1 MTVLTEVDVKGR
13 LEAIIGAA
21 NVFAGDDIGE
31 HYRVDVLR
39 KFLSTPGYMVR
50 PATTEQVSEVM
61 KLANELGLPVTAV
74 GGQTGTAGGAIP
86 SDGGI
91 ALSLERMNRI
101 EQIDLDSMTM
111 TVEAG
116 CILQIAQEAVEKQGA
131 FLPLDLGSR
140 GSATIGGNIA
150 SNAGGNRVLRWGM
163 MRDMVIGLEA
173 VLADG
178 TIVSS
183 LTKML
188 KDNAGYNWKQLLIG
202 SEGTLAV
209 VTKAVLRLRP
219 LPTTNQTALVATNSF
234 ENCIRL
240 LRKLEVGTS
249 GRLSSYEL
257 LWGDFYEVMTELQ
270 LPSRPRP
277 MPAGYAYYILLE
289 ALGGDAESD
298 PAQFERLLGEEIEA
312 GTVEDAVIAQSESQR
327 QALWAVREDFGP
339 WIKNLK
345 LFISYDVSM
354 SIADMPGFVDRM
366 RSGVIAA
373 FPNATIMFYGHAGD
387 GNLHAIVD
395 AGDPDHSYSN
405 EVDQIVFDI
414 VSTVN
419 GSIAAEHCVGV
430 LRKPHLGKSRSDAEL
445 MLMHRIKAA
454 LDPRNILN
462 PGKVLSA

>member
-1 MTVLTEVDVKGR
+1 MLTDTIQSK
-13 LEAIIGAA
+13 LEAVIGAS

-31 HYRVDVLR
+31 HYRIDVLR
-39 KFLSTPGYMVR
+39 KFTSAPALLVR
-50 PATTEQVSEVM
+50 PASTEQVSAVM
-61 KLANELGLPVTAV
+61 KLANEAGLPITVV

-86 SDGGI
+86 SNGGI
-91 ALSLERMNRI
+91 ALSLERMNKI
-101 EQIDLDSMTM
+101 EEIDLAAMTM

-116 CILQIAQEAVEKQGA
+116 CVLQTVQEAAEKQSA

-140 GSATIGGNIA
+140 GTATIGGNIA

-188 KDNAGYNWKQLLIG
+188 KDNAGYNWKHLLIG

-219 LPTTNQTALVATNSF
+219 LPTTNQTALVATSSF
-234 ENCIRL
+234 DNCIKL

-277 MPAGYAYYILLE
+277 MPNGHAYYILLE

-298 PAQFERLLGEEIEA
+298 PAQFERLLAEAIEA
-312 GTVEDAVIAQSESQR
+312 GLVEDAVIAQSEQQR
-327 QALWAVREDFGP
+327 QALWAVREDFAP
-339 WIKNLK
+339 WLKNLK

-354 SIADMPGFVDRM
+354 SIADMPYFVETAKGGIM
-366 RSGVIAA
+366 EA
-373 FPNATIMFYGHAGD
+373 FPKATMMFYGHAGD

-395 AGDPDHSYSN
+395 AGDPDNAHVD
-405 EVDQIVFDI
+405 EVDGIVFDI
-414 VSTVN
+414 VEKVN

-445 MLMHRIKAA
+445 MLMHRIKSA
-454 LDPRNILN
+454 LDPKNILN
-462 PGKVLSA
+462 PGKVLS

>member
-1 MTVLTEVDVKGR
+1 MLTEAVQSK
-13 LEAIIGAA
+13 LETIIGSG
-21 NVFAGDDIGE
+21 NVFAEGDIGE

-39 KFLSTPGYMVR
+39 KFTSQPALLVR
-50 PATTEQVSEVM
+50 PATTAQVSEVM
-61 KLANELGLPVTAV
+61 KIANEAGIPVTVV

-91 ALSLERMNRI
+91 ALSLERMNKI
-101 EQIDLDSMTM
+101 EQIDLDAMTM

-116 CILQIAQEAVEKQGA
+116 CVLQTAQEAVEAKGA

-140 GSATIGGNIA
+140 GTATIGGNIA

-188 KDNAGYNWKQLLIG
+188 KDNAGYNWKQLLVG

-219 LPTTNQTALVATNSF
+219 LPTTNQTALVATGSF
-234 ENCIRL
+234 ENCIKL

-277 MPAGYAYYILLE
+277 LPTGHAYYVLLE

-298 PAQFERLLGEEIEA
+298 PAQFERLLAEQIEA
-312 GTVEDAVIAQSESQR
+312 GVVEDAVIAQSEQQR
-327 QALWAVREDFGP
+327 QALWAVREDFAP

-354 SIADMPGFVDRM
+354 SIADMPFFVEKAK
-366 RSGVIAA
+366 GGLLKA
-373 FPNATIMFYGHAGD
+373 FPKATMMFYGHAGD

-395 AGDPDHSYSN
+395 AGDPDNSHAD
-405 EVDQIVFDI
+405 EVDRIVFEI
-414 VSTVN
+414 VEKVN

-454 LDPRNILN
+454 LDPKNILN
-462 PGKVLSA
+462 PGKVLS

>member
-1 MTVLTEVDVKGR
+1 MLTEALQSK
-13 LEAIIGAA
+13 LEAIIGAG

-39 KFLSTPGYMVR
+39 KFTSKPAFMVR

-61 KLANELGLPVTAV
+61 KLANEAGIPVTPV

-101 EQIDLDSMTM
+101 EQIDLDAMTL
-111 TVEAG
+111 TIEAG
-116 CILQIAQEAVEKQGA
+116 CVLQTAQEAVEKEGA

-188 KDNAGYNWKQLLIG
+188 KDNAGYSWKQLLIG

-209 VTKAVLRLRP
+209 VTRAVLRLRP
-219 LPTTNQTALVATNSF
+219 LPSTNQTALVACSSF
-234 ENCIRL
+234 DNCIRL

-257 LWGDFYEVMTELQ
+257 LWGDFYQVMTELQ

-277 MPAGYAYYILLE
+277 MPGGHAYYVLLE

-298 PAQFERLLGEEIEA
+298 PAQFERLLAEEIEA
-312 GTVEDAVIAQSESQR
+312 GTVEDAVIAQNERER

-345 LFISYDVSM
+345 LSISYDVSM

-366 RSGVIAA
+366 RSGVTKA
-373 FPNATIMFYGHAGD
+373 FPNATMMFYGHAGD

-395 AGDPDHSYSN
+395 AGDPDASHSD
-405 EVDQIVFDI
+405 EIDAIVFDI

-445 MLMHRIKAA
+445 MVMQRIKSA
-454 LDPRNILN
+454 LDPRNVMN